1 MINKYRKFIEEHPY
15 AHIILVMLLT
25 SFIGI
30 SIEYIVNRD
39 FIGSG
44 IYTAIGLTLI
54 EFLRVKRRKR
64 KNENA

>member
-54 EFLRVKRRKR
+54 EF
-64 KNENA
+64 